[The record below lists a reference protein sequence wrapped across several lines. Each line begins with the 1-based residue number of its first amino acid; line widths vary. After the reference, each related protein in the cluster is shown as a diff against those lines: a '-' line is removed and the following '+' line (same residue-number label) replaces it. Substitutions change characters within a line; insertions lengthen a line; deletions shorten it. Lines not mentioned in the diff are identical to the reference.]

1 MSEPVFDPNSS
12 TRIWDLLTSLK
23 TWVKGLLGSL
33 PLRVAA
39 GRISENQMAQPY
51 TKRIYFPE
59 GRFTQIPIV
68 IVTMNNAAS
77 GTDGL
82 QVAVAA
88 VTASWQV
95 LISPAIS
102 FTSLCKVTL
111 FCSDAYCSNFSRF
124 GLNLPTTR

>member
-1 MSEPVFDPNSS
+1 MSEPVFDSNSS

-51 TKRIYFPE
+51 TKRIYFPV

-68 IVTMNNAAS
+68 IVTMDNSAS

-82 QVAVAA
+82 LVVVGA
-88 VTASWQV
+88 VT
-95 LISPAIS
+95 
-102 FTSLCKVTL
+102 TSYADVVFLKQQG
-111 FCSDAYCSNFSRF
+111 A
-124 GLNLPTTR
+124 TTANRWCTAGWIAVQMTSTTAAG

>member
-1 MSEPVFDPNSS
+1 MSEPVFDSNSS

-59 GRFTQIPIV
+59 GRFTQVPIV
-68 IVTMNNAAS
+68 IVTMDNSAS

-82 QVAVAA
+82 QVVVAA
-88 VTASWQV
+88 AT
-95 LISPAIS
+95 
-102 FTSLCKVTL
+102 TSYADVVFLKQPG
-111 FCSDAYCSNFSRF
+111 A
-124 GLNLPTTR
+124 TTRNRWCTAGWIAVQMTSTTAAG

>member
-1 MSEPVFDPNSS
+1 MSEPVFDSNSS

-51 TKRIYFPE
+51 TKRITFPP
-59 GRFTQIPIV
+59 GRFTVPPIV
-68 IVTMNNAAS
+68 TVTMDNSAS

-82 QVAVAA
+82 LVVVSA
-88 VTASWQV
+88 VT
-95 LISPAIS
+95 
-102 FTSLCKVTL
+102 TSYADIVFLKQQGATTQNRWCTAGWIAVQMRST
-111 FCSDAYCSNFSRF
+111 DAA
-124 GLNLPTTR
+124 G